1 MQEKERKMSLV
12 IDELRGQTTSQQT
25 DAKQLALA
33 RDGANNELAR
43 ARAEIA
49 RLQQANAALQA
60 RYKER

>member
-1 MQEKERKMSLV
+1 MSLV

-43 ARAEIA
+43 AKAEIA